1 MADQWVEEN
10 FKEIAFDDGM
20 NTWSLAK
27 NHFVSFKDQHL
38 VKYSK
43 SEGILKIWINFV
55 REIDQALSNA
65 VEFLMPFSK
74 VMAENINFKLGNS
87 IITKSN
93 FDSKHIKCHKNIR
106 VKSSDNQDY
115 LSPKIDDKPLKSSFS
130 NLTSV
135 NILYDKTSDNS
146 TSDDLIWTW
155 EGSELS
161 ENERRMAK
169 ISPESITN
177 NEGFLV
183 YTFNDEA
190 DDEFECHKDQFCS
203 SKSKKYVKC
212 IVDYIKF
219 KNIYSNSRIC
229 SKSDWNCIEAMRILN
244 KIRTIQK
251 KVCQDLAT

>member
-10 FKEIAFDDGM
+10 FKGIAFDDGL

-27 NHFVSFKDQHL
+27 NYFVSFKDQHL

-74 VMAENINFKLGNS
+74 VMAENINFKLGSS

-161 ENERRMAK
+161 ENERKMAK
-169 ISPESITN
+169 IPLTLLFNIPLANRSVKIHFRDKIKRPIKFLN
-177 NEGFLV
+177 NRLYVQNTKNINIFIK
-183 YTFNDEA
+183 TFN
-190 DDEFECHKDQFCS
+190 
-203 SKSKKYVKC
+203 
-212 IVDYIKF
+212 KF
-219 KNIYSNSRIC
+219 HWKNQNNLL
-229 SKSDWNCIEAMRILN
+229 K
-244 KIRTIQK
+244 
-251 KVCQDLAT
+251 